1 MGRMIVPH
9 PPSSFAVGHCRYM
22 SGFLSCMLTVAAGGG
37 RPFLLVRTVSAILR
51 STARPLC
58 SGCPLPRHEWI
69 SFLVDHY
76 RLMSGNFLLFFLQR
90 VWNRDCSVPYGLFLL
105 AALASPCLATYQ
117 GVCPHKNATAHFTL
131 PSSLL
136 SRRS

>member
-1 MGRMIVPH
+1 MIVPH
-9 PPSSFAVGHCRYM
+9 PPSSLAVGHYRYM
-22 SGFLSCMLTVAAGGG
+22 SGFFVLRAVCRGEGGSTLFA
-37 RPFLLVRTVSAILR
+37 RPHRQHGPCC
-51 STARPLC
+51 STARLLC